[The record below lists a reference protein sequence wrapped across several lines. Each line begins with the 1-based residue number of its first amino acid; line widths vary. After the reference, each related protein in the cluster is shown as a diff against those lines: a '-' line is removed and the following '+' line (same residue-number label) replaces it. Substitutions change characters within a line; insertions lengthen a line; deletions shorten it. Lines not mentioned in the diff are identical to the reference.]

1 VNTTPA
7 EVREVLKEARVFLS
21 PEDIVNPHLGQRI
34 HSPQEI
40 VVNRITTKEVAI
52 ESEIPFKTER
62 KGDDSLDKGVTKVL
76 NKGQAGLER
85 QIVKVTYKD
94 GVEIKREEV
103 KREIV
108 KEPVPQTIA
117 YGTRST
123 ISRGGQNL
131 RFSRSLTVVATAY
144 THTGNRTYSGTV
156 PKVGTVAVDPRV
168 IPLGSQLYVE
178 GYGLGRALD
187 VGSAIK
193 GNRIDVFL
201 ETEQQAQKWGRK
213 TVKVYV
219 LE

>member
-1 VNTTPA
+1 M
-7 EVREVLKEARVFLS
+7 
-21 PEDIVNPHLGQRI
+21 
-34 HSPQEI
+34 
-40 VVNRITTKEVAI
+40 
-52 ESEIPFKTER
+52 
-62 KGDDSLDKGVTKVL
+62 
-76 NKGQAGLER
+76 
-85 QIVKVTYKD
+85 
-94 GVEIKREEV
+94 

-187 VGSAIK
+187 VGRAIK
-193 GNRIDVFL
+193 GHRLDVFR
-201 ETEQQAQKWGRK
+201 ETEQQAQRWGRK
-213 TVKVYV
+213 TVRFIFWSEAKMPLFLLIFIYN
-219 LE
+219 LYSKPLAGIITCKRKKTKARG